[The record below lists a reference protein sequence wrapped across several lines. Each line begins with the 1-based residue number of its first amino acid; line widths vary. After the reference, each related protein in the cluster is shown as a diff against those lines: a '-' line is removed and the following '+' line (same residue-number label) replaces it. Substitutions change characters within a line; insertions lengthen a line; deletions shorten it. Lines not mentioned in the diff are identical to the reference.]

1 MNSTEERGN
10 LEFLDTFT
18 IEQFKAKMQVS
29 TIAVKRQQDSNKLFF
44 AYGAKTGAVAT
55 KGIPTHPM
63 ISMVKG
69 DPTERNPTGV
79 FYLLHEEGVGNAE
92 TLATF

>member
-1 MNSTEERGN
+1 MDSTEERGN

-18 IEQFKAKMQVS
+18 IEQFKAKMNVS
-29 TIAVKRQQDSNKLFF
+29 TIAVKRQEGSNRIFF
-44 AYGAKTGAVAT
+44 TYGAKTGAVAT

-63 ISMVKG
+63 ISEVKG
-69 DPTERNPTGV
+69 DPTERNPSGI